1 MYKRYCI
8 MRKVVSQYE
17 KEMNMG
23 DRSNYIKSV
32 IKALDLLEILDK
44 EKELGISE
52 LSEVLGWDKSTVH
65 RLISTLKLK
74 GYVTQSSIT
83 QKYSNSFKLFEMGN
97 NVVEKLG
104 LRRQAQPFLEELLS
118 KTHETVNLAIRDE
131 KYILYIDKIE
141 SPATIK
147 VDLSI
152 GKKLPIYCTGLGK
165 AMLAFMEESE
175 VRELLK
181 DEVFHPYTEKTV
193 KNFPQLLEQ
202 LSEIR
207 SQGYSIDDEEY
218 VAGLKCI
225 AAPIKN
231 YQQEVVA
238 AISIAV
244 PKYRYEEGEKNVAY
258 PLLVKLV
265 ADSFSRE
272 LGCTI

>member
-1 MYKRYCI
+1 
-8 MRKVVSQYE
+8 
-17 KEMNMG
+17 MG

-32 IKALDLLEILDK
+32 IKALDILEILDK

-52 LSEVLGWDKSTVH
+52 LSEILDWDKSTVH
-65 RLISTLKLK
+65 RLISTLRLK
-74 GYVTQSSIT
+74 GYVIQNANT
-83 QKYSNSFKLFEMGN
+83 QKYANSFKLFEMGN

-104 LRRQAQPFLEELLS
+104 LRRQAQPFLEELLT

-165 AMLAFMEESE
+165 AMLAFMEKAE
-175 VRELLK
+175 VERLLIN
-181 DEVFHPYTEKTV
+181 ETFYPYTEKTV
-193 KNFPQLLEQ
+193 KDFPQLLEQ

-207 SQGYSIDDEEY
+207 KQGYSIDDEEY
-218 VAGLKCI
+218 VEGLKCI

-231 YQQEVVA
+231 YRQEVVA

-244 PKYRYEEGEKNVAY
+244 PKYRYEEREESIGY
-258 PLLVKLV
+258 PQLVKSI
-265 ADSFSRE
+265 AEGFSKK
-272 LGCTI
+272 LGCNVQL